1 MKMIRH
7 LLLGSALVGAL
18 CSTAAL
24 AEVQVPIT
32 SQMQIG
38 SSTDSVYME
47 EMTWMEINDRLRSG
61 TFIALVPTG
70 GNQQAGPGM
79 ATGAHTE
86 VAHYTSGEIA
96 RRMGGALAA
105 PVIPYTPSG
114 RINPPEGSMQFPGTF
129 SISEATYAAELEDI
143 ARSLKQHG
151 FRMICFLGDDAG
163 SQRVM
168 AQVAD
173 KLGREWVTAG
183 VRVLYVSNY
192 YNHNGQDEWT
202 DSMPNRV
209 TNATSPG
216 GHIETSEL
224 MAVDAGS
231 VRANMLAARTER
243 DYKLT
248 GAVGDTTM
256 ATAALGKKYLSLK
269 IEAAIKQI
277 QNASSNAKRSY

>member
-1 MKMIRH
+1 MAFIRRI
-7 LLLGSALVGAL
+7 LLCLALAVCLQSGSAVAQ
-18 CSTAAL
+18 T
-24 AEVQVPIT
+24 
-32 SQMQIG
+32 QIG
-38 SSTDSVYME
+38 SRTDSVYME
-47 EMTWMEINDRLRSG
+47 DMTWMEINDRLSAG
-61 TFIALVPTG
+61 TFIAIVPTG
-70 GNQQAGPGM
+70 GNQQAGPAL

-96 RRMGGALAA
+96 RKLGGALAA
-105 PVIPYTPSG
+105 PVIAYAPAG
-114 RINPPEGSMQFPGTF
+114 RINPPEGNMQFAGTF
-129 SISEATYAAELEDI
+129 SISESTYAAELEDI

-163 SQRVM
+163 SQKVM

-173 KLGREWVTAG
+173 KLGREWITDG
-183 VRVLYVSNY
+183 VRVIHVSSY
-192 YNHNGQDEWT
+192 YSHNGQDEWT
-202 DSMPNRV
+202 DSMPNHV
-209 TNATSPG
+209 NNASSPA

-248 GAVGDTTM
+248 GAVGDTTL